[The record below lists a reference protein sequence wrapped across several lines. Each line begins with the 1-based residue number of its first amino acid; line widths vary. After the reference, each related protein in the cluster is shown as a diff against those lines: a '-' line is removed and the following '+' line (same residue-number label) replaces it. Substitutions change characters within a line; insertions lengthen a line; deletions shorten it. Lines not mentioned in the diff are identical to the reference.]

1 MHYIEICE
9 SIDNAIFMHF
19 FVCSKTRKINDKL
32 VEKGSKMSKFL
43 SDYFKTPEI
52 CSKAV
57 KKSLIAIIS
66 FWSA

>member
-9 SIDNAIFMHF
+9 SIHTAIFMHF

-32 VEKGSKMSKFL
+32 VEKDSKMSKFL

-57 KKSLIAIIS
+57 KKLLIAIIS